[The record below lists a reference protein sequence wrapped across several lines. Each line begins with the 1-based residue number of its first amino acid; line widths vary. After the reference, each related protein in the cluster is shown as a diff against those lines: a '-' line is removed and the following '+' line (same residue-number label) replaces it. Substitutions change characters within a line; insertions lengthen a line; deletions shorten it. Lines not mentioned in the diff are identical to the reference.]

1 MDNPLAVFDRLTHR
15 RRRDRAA
22 PLVEK
27 AEPILAEAA
36 SRLLDRL
43 DDTTRRFSRALDL
56 GSRHGLLAQGLRDR
70 GIATVVAADLSPA
83 MAGRAG
89 VRGVPAVAADEEAL
103 PFADASFDL
112 IVSNLS
118 LHWVNDLPGALVQ
131 IRRALAPD
139 GLFLATLWA
148 WGTLA
153 PVREAFL
160 AAEAAHA
167 GGASPRVS
175 PFADLRDCA
184 GLLQRAGFAL
194 PVADAETLTVEYA
207 SPFGLFADLRAL
219 GETNAVAERSRR
231 PLRRAVLAAVAS
243 DLAGRMRE
251 GQLAI
256 PFVIATLTG
265 WAPHASQPK
274 PLAPGSAT
282 GRLATAL
289 GVAEQ
294 GLGEAPLAPPRPLR

>member
-1 MDNPLAVFDRLTHR
+1 MDNPLAVFDRLAHR
-15 RRRDRAA
+15 KRRDRAA
-22 PLVEK
+22 RLVDG
-27 AEPILAEAA
+27 AEPILVEAA
-36 SRLLDRL
+36 ARLLDRL

-56 GSRHGLLAQGLRDR
+56 GGRHGLLAQGLRDR
-70 GIATVVAADLSPA
+70 GIGTVVAADLSPA
-83 MAGRAG
+83 MAARAG
-89 VRGVPAVAADEEAL
+89 ARGLPAIAADEEAL
-103 PFADASFDL
+103 PFAPGSFDL
-112 IVSNLS
+112 VVSNLS
-118 LHWVNDLPGALVQ
+118 LHWVNDLPGALIQ
-131 IRRALAPD
+131 IRQALAPD

-148 WGTLA
+148 WGTLT

-194 PVADAETLTVEYA
+194 PVADSETLTVEYA
-207 SPFGLFADLRAL
+207 SPFGLFADLRGL

-231 PLRRAVLAAVAS
+231 PLPRAVLSAVAA
-243 DLAGRMRE
+243 DLGGRMRD
-251 GQLAI
+251 GHLAI

-289 GVAEQ
+289 GVPE
-294 GLGEAPLAPPRPLR
+294 LGTGDAPLAPPRPLR

>member
-1 MDNPLAVFDRLTHR
+1 
-15 RRRDRAA
+15 
-22 PLVEK
+22 
-27 AEPILAEAA
+27 
-36 SRLLDRL
+36 
-43 DDTTRRFSRALDL
+43 
-56 GSRHGLLAQGLRDR
+56 
-70 GIATVVAADLSPA
+70 VVAADLSPA
-83 MAGRAG
+83 MAARAG
-89 VRGVPAVAADEEAL
+89 ARGTPAIAADEEAL
-103 PFADASFDL
+103 PFAPGSFDL

-118 LHWVNDLPGALVQ
+118 LHWVNDLPGALIQ
-131 IRRALAPD
+131 IRQALAPD

-160 AAEAAHA
+160 AAEATHA

-194 PVADAETLTVEYA
+194 PVADSETLTVEYA

-231 PLRRAVLAAVAS
+231 PLPRAVLSAVAA
-243 DLAGRMRE
+243 DLGGRMRD
-251 GQLAI
+251 GHLAV

-265 WAPHASQPK
+265 WAPHESQPK

-289 GVAEQ
+289 GVPEVGA
-294 GLGEAPLAPPRPLR
+294 GEAPLAPPPPLR